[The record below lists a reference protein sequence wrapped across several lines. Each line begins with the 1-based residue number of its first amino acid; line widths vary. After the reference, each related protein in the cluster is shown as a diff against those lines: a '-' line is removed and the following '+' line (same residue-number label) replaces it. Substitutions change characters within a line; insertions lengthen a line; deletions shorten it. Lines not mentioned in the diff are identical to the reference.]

1 MKETSFINQNK
12 KKWARFEKLRNNKT
26 NDPDEVS
33 ELFTEITEDLSYS
46 RTFYPR
52 RSVRVYLNQ
61 LAQGVFTSLYKQ
73 RRQPLGSFSKF
84 WTDTVPLEVYR
95 SRHNL
100 LTAFLFFMVAT
111 LIGAVSQHYDHEFVR
126 VVLGDYYVSETEQRI
141 REGNPMGVYGEMSQ
155 TSMFLY
161 ITINNIRVA
170 FLVFVSG
177 ILFNIF
183 TYFLLIHNGIMLG
196 SFQWWFKGKGLLLT
210 SFLTVWIHG
219 AFEISAIVIA
229 GGAGLTVGNGFFF
242 PGSHSRLQSLVFAA
256 RRGLVIMFSLV
267 PFFIVAGFLES
278 FVTRYYREMPDP
290 LKWAI
295 ILFSFALIFF
305 YYGVYPYVKAR
316 KKPELFLCIL
326 FPVFFL
332 LRLYMRGRE
341 TEDEMELKE
350 VPRYIPQ
357 RKLILYKIRSVGE
370 MFTDT
375 FYLFVKK
382 FSTTFGRI
390 AITTIPLMI
399 VITTLVVIFNYSRL
413 NYTNLTWWESFGT
426 FFGTGT
432 DFSVFKVF
440 AWPLVFTFIVMF
452 SLYMGYREQ
461 FKYKTSELIFPFIS
475 LYLFVTAVFA
485 ILVSAHGGF
494 LFLLVFAVP
503 FLILV
508 PPLLIFEK
516 KNIFTVWPRVFE
528 LIRNSYADGLGTFG
542 AIFLISI
549 IFFFVFAN
557 PFEELLG
564 SEISLTAFIDEIVE
578 MVTITSVTDFAVV
591 IAVVNMGLYLIYIL
605 FMLSIV
611 STSFGFV
618 YLNAVEKSTAK
629 GLYDRLEKFGERS
642 RTHEKELDFE

>member
-73 RRQPLGSFSKF
+73 RRQPLGNFAKF

-95 SRHNL
+95 SRHNI
-100 LTAFLFFMVAT
+100 LTAFLFFMVAA
-111 LIGAVSQHYDHEFVR
+111 LIGAVSQHYDPDFVKI
-126 VVLGDYYVSETEQRI
+126 VLGDGYVSDTEQRI

-161 ITINNIRVA
+161 ITFNNIRVA

-183 TYFLLIHNGIMLG
+183 TYFLLIQNGIMLG
-196 SFQWWFKGKGLLLT
+196 SFQWWFKLKGLLLT

-242 PGSHSRLQSLVFAA
+242 PGSHTRLQSLVFAA
-256 RRGLVIMFSLV
+256 RRGLVIMMSLI
-267 PFFIVAGFLES
+267 PFFVIAGFLES
-278 FVTRYYREMPDP
+278 FVTRYYREIPDI

-295 ILFSFALIFF
+295 ILLSFAIIFF
-305 YYGVYPYVKAR
+305 YYAIYPYVRA
-316 KKPELFLCIL
+316 KKRPEIFACIIA
-326 FPVFFL
+326 PVYLL
-332 LRLYMRGRE
+332 LRIYMKNRE
-341 TEDEMELKE
+341 TEDEVVLKE
-350 VPRYIPQ
+350 VPRFIPQ
-357 RKLILYKIRSVGE
+357 RKLVLYKIRSVGE
-370 MFTDT
+370 TFTDT
-375 FYLFVKK
+375 FYLFVRNFRST
-382 FSTTFGRI
+382 FSRI
-390 AITTIPLMI
+390 AYTSIPLMI
-399 VITTLVVIFNYSRL
+399 GIMIYIVIVDYPRL

-426 FFGTGT
+426 FFGTNT
-432 DFSVFKVF
+432 DYDLVKVF
-440 AWPLVFTFIVMF
+440 AWPLVFTCIIMF
-452 SLYMGYREQ
+452 SLYMGYREK
-461 FKYKTSELIFPFIS
+461 FKHKTAELIMPFIS
-475 LYLFVTAVFA
+475 LYVFSTAIFA
-485 ILVSAHGGF
+485 LLVSAHGGILF
-494 LFLLVFAVP
+494 LFIFAVP
-503 FLILV
+503 FLILI
-508 PPLLIFEK
+508 PPIMVFEK
-516 KNIFTVWPRVFE
+516 KNIFTVWPRTFE

-542 AIFLISI
+542 SFSLIAI
-549 IFFFVFAN
+549 IFFWVFAN
-557 PFEELLG
+557 PSKEIFG
-564 SEISLTAFIDEIVE
+564 GEISLSSFIDQIVE
-578 MVTITSVTDFAVV
+578 MVTITSVTDYAVV
-591 IAVVNMGLYLIYIL
+591 IAVVNMSLYLIYIL
-605 FMLSIV
+605 FMLSII
-611 STSFGFV
+611 SSSFGFV
-618 YLNAVEKSTAK
+618 YLNAVEKTTAK